1 MDNVLFAVL
10 DVYHVIMLKIVWH
23 ALLVIMGIM
32 VDVHYV
38 MEIQVVIFYVWIV
51 IQDNHILV
59 ISVNPIIL
67 V

>member
-38 MEIQVVIFYVWIV
+38 MEIQVVIFYV
-51 IQDNHILV
+51 
-59 ISVNPIIL
+59 
-67 V
+67 